1 MLYRYIGLVLI
12 LQLFFFSCQN
22 NSNINYQSPT
32 EVLQSLDISA
42 DLLDVDQLASFTQEN
57 KGLYVIVDLSTPADF
72 RLGHIDEAVNIP
84 LTLLMEKENLDI
96 LKNHEQVL
104 LSGVPYTQS
113 AAALV
118 LLRQMDFDGLKI
130 VDEGEVPA
138 ESAQYD
144 YAEVFKNT
152 KEKHAAEIEAGK
164 PKPVVVEVPTKKA
177 IKPQPKPKKKVEV
190 EEEEGC

>member
-1 MLYRYIGLVLI
+1 MLYRYIGFVLI

-22 NSNINYQSPT
+22 NSSTNYQSPA

-42 DLLDVDQLASFTQEN
+42 DLLDSDQLASFTQES
-57 KGLYVIVDLSTPADF
+57 KGQYVIVDLSTPADF

-118 LLRQMDFDGLKI
+118 LLRQMGFDGLKI

-144 YAEVFKNT
+144 YAEVFKTT

-164 PKPVVVEVPTKKA
+164 PKPVIVEVPTKKA
-177 IKPQPKPKKKVEV
+177 VKPQPKPKKKVEV